1 MTPSRFQLPPASAG
15 VKHKGGAKTARIPIK
30 VVVTEPLQ
38 KPSWIRARAPSSPR
52 FYDIKRILRE
62 HNLHTVCEEASC
74 PNIGECFGNGTAT
87 FMIMGELCTRRC
99 PFCDVGHGRPLPLDA
114 EEPLNLAK
122 TIAGGERAKIAVVE
136 RHLGTGRIGL
146 GFVRGFGLQRGA
158 MASTIAHDA
167 HNIVVVG
174 VDDGDMARAVQR
186 LEKAQ
191 QAAFAALGA
200 VGPPSGSGMGLAA
213 TEHQCG
219 RRVKA
224 QLKVASLEHQADDY
238 AKRLHDEGLNVV
250 AIPKTMDNDVYG
262 TDYCIGFSTCV
273 TRTIELTHRLR
284 TSAGSHERFL
294 VIEVFGRY
302 AGFTALL
309 PTMAGAADRCLIP
322 EYAADMEHLTELM
335 VYDHNRNPSKY
346 SVALVSEGANL
357 QTHEGMSFESE
368 ETDMFGHRKLGGIGD
383 KVAAA
388 LKEYSPKYNNGRRI
402 DVVNQR
408 LGYLVRSGDP
418 DALDSIVPMAF
429 GNLALDLILKK
440 EFGRL
445 VSVHKGFYDS
455 VPITSVT
462 SEKKVVDVKKYYNTN
477 RLRPIYEFDGAPLFI
492 MTSD

>member
-1 MTPSRFQLPPASAG
+1 MPSTKGTLAILTGGGDVPGLNPAIRAITIRALREGYRVVGIRRGWAGLVDYTRDKGADNSGNVHDLSEADVNRAGRTGGTFLHTSRTRPSHLPLERVPPHLSG
-15 VKHKGGAKTARIPIK
+15 VYTEKISDVTKDVLKNLEHIGVDVLIPI
-30 VVVTEPLQ
+30 
-38 KPSWIRARAPSSPR
+38 
-52 FYDIKRILRE
+52 
-62 HNLHTVCEEASC
+62 
-74 PNIGECFGNGTAT
+74 
-87 FMIMGELCTRRC
+87 
-99 PFCDVGHGRPLPLDA
+99 
-114 EEPLNLAK
+114 
-122 TIAGGERAKIAVVE
+122 GG
-136 RHLGTGRIGL
+136 
-146 GFVRGFGLQRGA
+146 
-158 MASTIAHDA
+158 
-167 HNIVVVG
+167 
-174 VDDGDMARAVQR
+174 DDTLSYG
-186 LEKAQ
+186 
-191 QAAFAALGA
+191 
-200 VGPPSGSGMGLAA
+200 
-213 TEHQCG
+213 
-219 RRVKA
+219 
-224 QLKVASLEHQADDY
+224 
-238 AKRLHDEGLNVV
+238 KRLHDEGVKVV

-309 PTMAGAADRCLIP
+309 PTMAGAADRCVIP
-322 EYAADMEHLTELM
+322 EHAADLEQLTELM
-335 VYDHNRNPSKY
+335 SYDRNRNPSRY
-346 SVALVSEGANL
+346 SVVLVSEGASMA
-357 QTHEGMSFESE
+357 THDGMSFESE

-418 DALDSIVPMAF
+418 DALDSIVPMVF

-440 EFGRL
+440 QYGRL

-455 VPITSVT
+455 VPITNVT
-462 SEKKVVDVKKYYNTN
+462 SEKKVVDVKKHYNTD